1 VQVARLAGLPRSAV
15 SRAAQILKQLEAGP
29 SAAESLPLFAAA
41 PANAAPEI
49 PPEAEAVL
57 AALEV
62 LDPDALSP
70 REALA
75 ALYELK
81 ALGKGKA

>member
-15 SRAAQILKQLEAGP
+15 ARAAQILKQLEASP

-41 PANAAPEI
+41 APEPEAGL
-49 PPEAEAVL
+49 PPEAEAVMAAL
-57 AALEV
+57 AAL
-62 LDPDALSP
+62 DPDGLSP
-70 REALA
+70 RDALQ

-81 ALGKGKA
+81 ALGKPKA

>member
-1 VQVARLAGLPRSAV
+1 MISPT
-15 SRAAQILKQLEAGP
+15 GP

-41 PANAAPEI
+41 PPDAGPEV

-57 AALEV
+57 AALDA

-70 REALA
+70 RDALA

-81 ALGKGKA
+81 ALGKEKP